1 MTAEIV
7 QVNTILLQS
16 HPKHSFFHSHFS
28 SQPELYEFIKRDVEE
43 HGIQSPLL
51 VQVGTNVIM
60 DGHMR
65 HSIALDLKI
74 ETVPVVYRDV
84 DEERAELALVEE
96 NRKRQ
101 QGERDPIRLARQ
113 VAVLKKEYGLRNGE
127 HRSEG
132 ESGKLVMADLANE
145 LGFKA
150 RQLYKYLRLMHL
162 VYDFQRLVSTGL
174 LGIKAAVSISYLPFE
189 DQQVLYQV
197 AMSSGTP
204 KNALSETIVTEW
216 IAEYRKN
223 QESLDANKFTRNDRM
238 IDSIDRALDHIDQQY
253 DIEQVVGTDKLLR
266 HSILTM
272 ASALSEETGSNFEKA
287 VIERNVQKQIRT
299 LKRLEQRLMAM
310 MIPEANPDPLLLRE
324 IERILT
330 RLKQKLDEVRSVLND
345 NS

>member
-1 MTAEIV
+1 MY
-7 QVNTILLQS
+7 VNTVLLQS
-16 HPKHSFFHSHFS
+16 HPRHAFYHSHFS
-28 SQPELYEFIKRDVEE
+28 KQLELYEFVKRDIEE

-51 VQVGTNVIM
+51 VQAGTNTIL

-113 VAVLKKEYGLRNGE
+113 VAILKKEYGLRNGE
-127 HRSEG
+127 HRSDG
-132 ESGKLVMADLANE
+132 ESGKQAMADLANE
-145 LGFKA
+145 LGFKP

-162 VYDFQRLVSTGL
+162 IYDFQRLVSTGL
-174 LGIKAAVSISYLPFE
+174 VGIKAAVSISYLPFE
-189 DQQVLYQV
+189 DQQALYQV

-216 IAEYRKN
+216 IAEYKKTK
-223 QESLDANKFTRNDRM
+223 ESANASQFTRNDRE
-238 IDSIDRALDHIDQQY
+238 IDSLDRALDNIDQQY
-253 DIEQVVGTDKLLR
+253 DPEHVVGTDKLLR

-287 VIERNVQKQIRT
+287 VIERHAQKHIRV
-299 LKRLEQRLMAM
+299 LQRVEQRLMAM
-310 MIPEANPDPLLLRE
+310 MIPDTNPDPLLLEE
-324 IERILT
+324 IETILT
-330 RLKQKLDEVRSVLND
+330 RLKMKLDEVKTLMDVTTG
-345 NS
+345 